1 MSSVHARGWPLFWPL
16 LSPLSGPL
24 DGRFGGRFQGGLWF
38 GFWAAFPNI
47 MGRTRQ
53 LQRAQGVRPCFGLCC
68 GNGPTCGTTTFP
80 SERPFRIN
88 NFQRG
93 ALGSTPLLL
102 YIEDPNHNTRRGWLP
117 LGQPRPAE
125 ERHSQRA
132 QQGGGSKKVRPFSAM
147 ITTTHP
153 PRAPDGGGGPPGGGL
168 AAGPP
173 GRPTACT
180 RACTWPIGAGLGVAH
195 NPLCTPRGR
204 VYTAA
209 KGLRGDC
216 PLQVRCHR
224 LRCH

>member
-1 MSSVHARGWPLFWPL
+1 MGGVVSSVHARGWPLLWPL

-47 MGRTRQ
+47 INQTQQ
-53 LQRAQGVRPCFGLCC
+53 LQGAQGVRPCFGLCC

-132 QQGGGSKKVRPFSAM
+132 QQGEGFKKSAA
-147 ITTTHP
+147 IFCHDYHYTP
-153 PRAPDGGGGPPGGGL
+153 PSRTWRGWGTPLGGGWPPGHR
-168 AAGPP
+168 AA
-173 GRPTACT
+173 
-180 RACTWPIGAGLGVAH
+180 
-195 NPLCTPRGR
+195 
-204 VYTAA
+204 
-209 KGLRGDC
+209 
-216 PLQVRCHR
+216 R
-224 LRCH
+224 LRVHVRVHGP